1 MSQHD
6 EAEPAFAEPWQAE
19 LFAVTHALA
28 SAGCFAWTDW
38 SDRLAVALKSADD
51 AGSPKDG
58 SAYYDIWLAALEDF
72 LIERGLADAAGVA
85 NYRTAWTEAYL
96 ATPHGEPVE
105 LGNR

>member
-6 EAEPAFAEPWQAE
+6 EAESAFAEPWHAE

-38 SDRLAVALKSADD
+38 SDQFAVALKSADD

-72 LIERGLADAAGVA
+72 LIERGLADAAGLA
-85 NYRTAWTEAYL
+85 SYKRTWTEAYL
-96 ATPHGEPVE
+96 TTPHGEPVE